1 MFWGEDKAVKNEFWL
16 LIKKE
21 WILMLSDTVVLL
33 ASELKDSI
41 RISKD
46 MVFITVYGA
55 YYNYNTGL

>member
-1 MFWGEDKAVKNEFWL
+1 
-16 LIKKE
+16 
-21 WILMLSDTVVLL
+21 MLSDTVVLL

-46 MVFITVYGA
+46 MVFITVYDA